1 MAFQNFQKQQ
11 EDGFDH
17 RMVDLRRVTRVV
29 KGGRRFRFRA
39 TVIVGDKRGQVGM
52 GVAKGADVQ
61 TAISKAQ
68 EAAKKNIIRFIL
80 EGGTIPHEI
89 TRTFRGATVFLKPAP
104 QGSGIIAGGPI
115 RSVALLGGL
124 RDLSSKMMGSHNRLN
139 VVRATMMALEAMQE
153 RKVKPSKKSVE
164 TKVEETKGENNAS

>member
-1 MAFQNFQKQQ
+1 MAYQNFQKP
-11 EDGFDH
+11 EDNAFDH
-17 RMVDLRRVTRVV
+17 RVVDLRRVTRVV

-39 TVIVGDKRGQVGM
+39 TVIVGDKKGAVGL

-61 TAISKAQ
+61 QAISKAQ
-68 EAAKKNIIRFIL
+68 ESAKKNLVHFNL
-80 EGGTIPHEI
+80 EGGTIPHENKS
-89 TRTFRGATVFLKPAP
+89 TYRGATVFLKPAP

-139 VVRATMMALEAMQE
+139 VVKATLMALEGMKE
-153 RKVKPSKKSVE
+153 RKAKKEKVK
-164 TKVEETKGENNAS
+164 KGETNAS

>member
-1 MAFQNFQKQQ
+1 MAFQKFSGQG
-11 EDGFDH
+11 EDNQYDH
-17 RMVDLRRVTRVV
+17 RVVDLRRVTRVV

-39 TVIVGDKRGQVGM
+39 TVIIGDKRGSVGL
-52 GVAKGADVQ
+52 GIAKGADVQ
-61 TAISKAQ
+61 NAISKAQ
-68 EAAKKNIIRFIL
+68 EAAKKNLVRFIL

-89 TRTFRGATVFLKPAP
+89 TRTYRGATVFLKPAP

-139 VVRATMMALEAMQE
+139 VVKATLLALTAMQA
-153 RKVKPSKKSVE
+153 RPAKKAKTVKQ
-164 TKVEETKGENNAS
+164 EEKKGEQNA